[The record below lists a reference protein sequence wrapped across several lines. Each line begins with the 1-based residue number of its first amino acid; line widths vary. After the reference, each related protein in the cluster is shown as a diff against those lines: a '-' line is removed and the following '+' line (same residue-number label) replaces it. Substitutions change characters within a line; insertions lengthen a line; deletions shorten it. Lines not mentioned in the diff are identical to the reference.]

1 MKTSKEILDY
11 SKKIIKQYT
20 ALSAALL
27 LVLNLSTGCGNS
39 SSEVTKK
46 SKKHDNAVKKLE
58 KAKKHLDEETKEYY
72 EAVQELNEATQ
83 EESQT
88 KKDLKRESEKL

>member
-11 SKKIIKQYT
+11 SKKVIKQYT

-27 LVLNLSTGCGNS
+27 LVLNLSTSCWNS
-39 SSEVTKK
+39 TSEATKK
-46 SKKHDNAVKKLE
+46 SKKHDNAVNRLE
-58 KAKKHLDEETKEYY
+58 KAKKNLDEEIKEYY

-83 EESQT
+83 EESRT
-88 KKDLKRESEKL
+88 KQDLKNEANKL